1 MHDVDDHDDHD
12 ELYIH
17 AQMNIVYTEPVGQK
31 KSTCYNLISTQNV
44 GVSFL
49 FDKNLTVTSSKS
61 INVYFLFLFRPIIA
75 MELVI

>member
-1 MHDVDDHDDHD
+1 MCMHDVDDHD

-49 FDKNLTVTSSKS
+49 FDKNLTVTS
-61 INVYFLFLFRPIIA
+61 
-75 MELVI
+75 